1 MKVSPNG
8 HGMVRQASVTREY
21 LATVRNKMVIDS
33 GGIQGHYLP
42 VFSMVLGEGG
52 RDDHGRTDSSSDG
65 LFLLTYKSG
74 FSIFVSTQNGSLLK
88 EAFPFEWRRRGN

>member
-1 MKVSPNG
+1 M
-8 HGMVRQASVTREY
+8 HGATEMENLCFKEGGQQGPPMLWVFWTSKKREY

-52 RDDHGRTDSSSDG
+52 RDDHGRTDS
-65 LFLLTYKSG
+65 
-74 FSIFVSTQNGSLLK
+74 
-88 EAFPFEWRRRGN
+88 